1 MSTPQYLRSI
11 KLTLGDNTEAL
22 DLSELRIRFAIRR
35 GDISTPNTADIR
47 VYNVSDKTA
56 QLVQT
61 EFTRVR
67 LEAGYEGNFG
77 VIFDGTVIQV
87 RRGRESQTDTY
98 LDITAADGD
107 SAYNF
112 AVMNTSLAAGATLDD
127 QLGACLKAMETHGV
141 TLGYAPPLPQQ
152 ALPRGKVMHGM
163 VRDYLDDI
171 TAAASAKWS
180 IQDGKLYI
188 IPLGNYLPG
197 EALPI
202 NAATGM
208 VGLPEQ
214 TNGGINVKMLLNP
227 SVKIGRLIR
236 LNNSSIQQYRFNPSI
251 KAGADNAMIAM
262 QNKLNDDGLYYVMIA
277 NHSGDT
283 RGNDWYTDTVC
294 LAVDA
299 SVPRELLPNSTAA
312 DPVTP
317 IKPFG

>member
-1 MSTPQYLRSI
+1 MSTPQYLRNI
-11 KLTLGDNTEAL
+11 KLTVGDDSEAL
-22 DLSELRIRFAIRR
+22 NLSELRIRFSIRR

-56 QLVQT
+56 QIVQD

-67 LEAGYEGNFG
+67 LEAGYQGNYG

-112 AVMNTSLAAGATLDD
+112 AVVNKSLAAGATLDD
-127 QLGACLKAMETHGV
+127 QLGVCLQAMEAHGV
-141 TLGYAPPLPQQ
+141 TLGFAPPLPKQ
-152 ALPRGKVMHGM
+152 ALPRGKMMFGM
-163 VRDYLDDI
+163 VRDYLDGI
-171 TAAASAKWS
+171 TAAAAAKWS
-180 IQDGKLYI
+180 IQDGQLYI

-197 EALPI
+197 EALSI
-202 NAATGM
+202 NATTGM

-236 LNNSSIQQYRFNPSI
+236 LDNSSIQQYRFNPSI
-251 KAGADNAMIAM
+251 KAGAENAKIAQ
-262 QNKLNDDGLYYVMIA
+262 QNKLSDDGLYYVMIA

-294 LAVDA
+294 LSVDA
-299 SVPRELLPNSTAA
+299 TVPNELLPSSTAA
-312 DPVTP
+312 TP

>member
-11 KLTLGDNTEAL
+11 KLTIGDNTEAL

-35 GDISTPNTADIR
+35 GDISTPNSADIR

-112 AVMNTSLAAGATLDD
+112 AVVNTSLAAGATLDD
-127 QLGACLKAMETHGV
+127 QLGVCLKAMKDHGV

-152 ALPRGKVMHGM
+152 ALPRGKVMFGM
-163 VRDYLDDI
+163 VRDYLDGI
-171 TAAASAKWS
+171 TAAAAAKWS

-299 SVPRELLPNSTAA
+299 SVPRELLPSSTAA

>member
-1 MSTPQYLRSI
+1 MSTPQYLRMI
-11 KLTLGDNTEAL
+11 KLTIGDNAEAL
-22 DLSELRIRFAIRR
+22 DMSELRIRFSIRR

-47 VYNVSDKTA
+47 VYNVSENTA
-56 QLVQT
+56 QKVQQ

-67 LEAGYEGNFG
+67 LEAGYDGNFG
-77 VIFDGTVIQV
+77 LIFDGTVIQI

-112 AVMNTSLAAGATLDD
+112 AVVNCALAAGATLDD
-127 QLGACLKAMETHGV
+127 QLGVCLKAMAPHGV
-141 TLGYAPPLPQQ
+141 TLGYAPALPQH
-152 ALPRGKVMHGM
+152 ALPRGKMMFGQ
-163 VRDYLDDI
+163 VRDYLDTI

-202 NAATGM
+202 NAAAGM

-214 TNGGINVKMLLNP
+214 TQNGINVKILLNP
-227 SVKIGRLIR
+227 GVKIGRLIQ
-236 LNNSSIQQYRFNPSI
+236 LNNSSIQQYRFSPSI
-251 KAGADNAMIAM
+251 MAGAENARIAL
-262 QNKLNDDGLYYVMIA
+262 QNKLNTDGLYYVMIV

-299 SVPRELLPNSTAA
+299 SVPREFLPSSTAA